1 MTGIGVDAEVMAKTN
16 EKVKGVLG
24 WPAYVFA
31 GIGRMFSRGFMVQ
44 VSSAAATRS
53 PARPQRHRRQLRQ
66 PAGRRAD
73 ARRQARRRHPRRW
86 ILAPKGAF

>member
-31 GIGRMFSRGFMVQ
+31 GSAGCSRAGSWCRSSGGGDPQ
-44 VSSAAATRS
+44 IQHARSASSSATAA
-53 PARPQRHRRQLRQ
+53 AC
-66 PAGRRAD
+66 RATSS
-73 ARRQARRRHPRRW
+73 
-86 ILAPKGAF
+86 